1 MRYPSTGA
9 AASKPPVIPDCGTH
23 RVKEVTKTRRIRLWI
38 AEMRTAAGLMVG
50 LAVAAHA
57 GVGQAHS
64 NVALTP
70 MAVEYAVMLAV

>member
-1 MRYPSTGA
+1 MRYPSTSA
-9 AASKPPVIPDCGTH
+9 AASNPNDP
-23 RVKEVTKTRRIRLWI
+23 RLRD
-38 AEMRTAAGLMVG
+38 ALSQGGHDDPADTPLDRGMLTAAGLMAG